1 MACLNYWQSTVRL
14 EGRTQEMR
22 GFIKDEKMGDGVVRG
37 LGEATYSG
45 DPGGLSWQIT
55 SVIV

>member
-1 MACLNYWQSTVRL
+1 
-14 EGRTQEMR
+14 MR
-22 GFIKDEKMGDGVVRG
+22 GFIKDEKIGDGVIRG

-45 DPGGLSWQIT
+45 DRGGLSWQIT